1 MASHFHKI
9 HHFSSQDTPRI
20 SYLCL
25 SYVFPKSELSISVG
39 LKSRQLWCTK
49 YFHCISLIIQ
59 RTSENV
65 CPLCSTSLQLPIN
78 FRTILC
84 LPIALIP
91 PKLNSVHV
99 IKGPDIS
106 TSPTHGFQHTI
117 SLSLPNGPKR
127 GWKKKVEFS
136 TWVQFLKLKGT
147 F

>member
-1 MASHFHKI
+1 MKYPLICHIKLRTTIHQTSSVQSLMSVSLPITTWMVSHFHKI

-84 LPIALIP
+84 LPIALI
-91 PKLNSVHV
+91 NS
-99 IKGPDIS
+99 PQ
-106 TSPTHGFQHTI
+106 T
-117 SLSLPNGPKR
+117 
-127 GWKKKVEFS
+127 
-136 TWVQFLKLKGT
+136 
-147 F
+147 